1 MGDNEVRTFDDIMYE
16 VGQYITKE
24 EDVKFIT
31 DAYEFAHK
39 MHEGQYRKSGEP
51 YIVHI
56 IHVGYILAAM
66 RVGPQTIVAGL
77 LHDVIEDTDI
87 TKEEFINKFG
97 QEIFE
102 IVDGVTKIG
111 NIDFNNLK
119 EYQAENHRK
128 IFIAMANDI
137 RVIIVKLVDRLHNM
151 RTLKHMREDKQKRIA
166 QETLD
171 VYAPIAHRLGMFELK
186 NELEDL
192 CFFYL
197 DRDRYYEIAQMVEVR
212 RTERDKYV
220 EEMILNL
227 KELLGE
233 QNIKFDIFGRSKH
246 LYSINR
252 KMEKKNIKFDEILDL
267 LAIRVITETELQC
280 YETLGY
286 IHSKYTPVPGRL
298 KDYIAMPKFNL
309 YQSLHTTVIGVGGN
323 IFEIQIRTQQM
334 DDVAEN
340 GVAAHW
346 RYKEGVEYN
355 AKDEQAEI
363 EEKLLWFRDLIDLKD
378 DTEIADAT
386 EFMEHLQEDLFN
398 TGVYVMSPQGRVID
412 LPMEST
418 PIDFAYRIH
427 TEIGHKAVGATVN
440 GSLVPLNYKLKTG
453 DVVQIKT
460 SNNSSGPNDD
470 WLSFVKTSTA
480 RSRIKAFYKKKEKD
494 DREPTIEKGKVLW
507 NAELKKRNIDLST
520 ISSKHLG
527 SVLSTF
533 SINALDDFYYAI
545 GSNSLSIPKV
555 MEKVQRPQRQ
565 PEEIRATKTS
575 APVRRKDVSSSKY
588 GVEVAGL
595 DSMMINLGQ
604 CCYPVKDDHIKGYI
618 TKGQGVTI
626 HRDNCQNVLRTP
638 ERLIDCDWVGE
649 DPNRKFESVVLIEA
663 VNRNNLLGDIVTV
676 VSQYKSNLIEINSK
690 LMSDQIN
697 VNTVIKISVKDSEH
711 LNSILVNLLKVEG
724 IFSVKRKGEA

>member
-1 MGDNEVRTFDDIMYE
+1 MGDNDVKTFDDVMYE
-16 VGQYITKE
+16 VNQYITRE
-24 EDVKFIT
+24 EDVNSIKN
-31 DAYEFAHK
+31 AYNFAHE

-87 TKEEFINKFG
+87 TKEEFIEKFG

-151 RTLKHMREDKQKRIA
+151 RTLKHMSEEKQKRIA

-197 DRDRYYEIAQMVEVR
+197 DRERYYAIAKMVEVR

-220 EEMILNL
+220 EEMILSL
-227 KELLGE
+227 KEILGDN
-233 QNIKFDIFGRSKH
+233 QIDFNIFGRSKH

-252 KMEKKNIKFDEILDL
+252 KMEKKNISFDEILDL
-267 LAIRVITETELQC
+267 LAIRVITQTELQC
-280 YETLGY
+280 YEALGY

-309 YQSLHTTVIGVGGN
+309 YQSLHTTVVGVGGN
-323 IFEIQIRTQQM
+323 IFEIQIRTQDM
-334 DDVAEN
+334 DDVAEK

-346 RYKEGVEYN
+346 RYKEGAEYN
-355 AKDEQAEI
+355 AKAEQAEI
-363 EEKLLWFRDLIDLKD
+363 EEKLHWFRDLIDLKD

-386 EFMEHLQEDLFN
+386 QFMEHLQEDLFN

-427 TEIGHKAVGATVN
+427 TEIGHKAIGATVN
-440 GSLVPLNYKLKTG
+440 GNLVPLSYKLKTG

-480 RSRIKAFYKKKEKD
+480 KSRIKAFYKKKEKD
-494 DREPTIEKGKVLW
+494 DREPTIEKGKQLW
-507 NAELKKRNIDLST
+507 SAELKKRNIDPNT

-533 SINALDDFYYAI
+533 SINQIEDFYYAI

-555 MEKVQRPQRQ
+555 MEKVAKQQRQ

-575 APVRRKDVSSSKY
+575 APVRKKDVSSSKY

-604 CCYPVKDDHIKGYI
+604 CCYPVHGDHIKGYI

-626 HRDNCQNVLRTP
+626 HRHNCHNVIKSP
-638 ERLIDCDWVGE
+638 ERLIDCEWV
-649 DPNRKFESVVLIEA
+649 DVNESQRYESIIVINA
-663 VNRNNLLGDIVTV
+663 TNKNNLVADVITV
-676 VSQYKSNLIEINSK
+676 VSQNKANLVEINSR
-690 LMSDQIN
+690 LMPDQISVTITITIN
-697 VNTVIKISVKDSEH
+697 VKNADHVNNIM
-711 LNSILVNLLKVEG
+711 VNLLKVEG
-724 IFSVKRKGEA
+724 IYSVKRKGEV